1 LDEELMATITNYAT
15 LQSTIADY
23 LNRADLTSQ
32 IQTFI
37 QFVEAD
43 INTRLRC
50 REMIIR
56 AEATSSAE
64 FVQLPADW
72 LEAINLTIVGG
83 KSPLR
88 YITLDKGDQIN
99 EAKSYTSPSFYSLMN
114 GAIEIIPPPA
124 DDIDIEMIYYG
135 KVPALSDSNTSNWL
149 LVRAPDIYLYGA
161 LVHAAPYL
169 MDDARTQVFGQ
180 VYLSRFESLNEES
193 QKSLHS
199 GSPLVART
207 RRVY

>member
-1 LDEELMATITNYAT
+1 MATITNYAT

-43 INTRLRC
+43 LNTRLRT
-50 REMIIR
+50 REMTIR
-56 AEATSSAE
+56 STITADEQFTS
-64 FVQLPADW
+64 LPADF
-72 LEAINLTIVGG
+72 LEAINLQIVDG

-88 YITLDKGDQIN
+88 YITLD
-99 EAKSYTSPSFYSLMN
+99 EADIVNARKNLTAVGFYSLMN
-114 GAIEIIPPPA
+114 GSLELIPPPA
-124 DDIDIEMIYYG
+124 QEVEIDLIYYS
-135 KVPALSDSNTSNWL
+135 KIPALSDSNTTNWL
-149 LVRAPDIYLYGA
+149 LTKAPDVYLYGA
-161 LVHAAPYL
+161 LVHASPYL
-169 MDDARTQVFGQ
+169 MDDPRIQVFGQ
-180 VYLSRFESLNEES
+180 IYLSRVESLSEES
-193 QKSLHS
+193 QKALHS